1 MVEVRDGQ
9 VLRGNTSAPPTADS
23 IPPPLFL
30 LLLGLLPAGPVASRP
45 RIGLHGSA
53 PSGGGISS
61 RGRGTS
67 VRGFQAVKQ
76 GVKLHK
82 L

>member
-1 MVEVRDGQ
+1 MVKSFGVIQVRRLLLT
-9 VLRGNTSAPPTADS
+9 VF
-23 IPPPLFL
+23 PPPLFL

-67 VRGFQAVKQ
+67 VRGFQAVEQ